1 MLKVQVPEENLQA
14 AYLFNTGQSYRAD
27 KFFGITRD
35 KAELTFRVWAPHAK
49 AVHLA
54 SAQCDWMP
62 SEAFAMHPLEETGV
76 WEITTTALK
85 EGDLYK
91 YAIETP
97 AGDVVLRTD
106 PFAHE
111 YEKKPGVAAVVNTCP
126 YKWHDGLYR
135 GRQGRRHKLNQPIN
149 IYEVHMTSW
158 RRHTNGSYLSYR
170 ELADELI
177 PYVKQM
183 GYTHIEMLPITEH
196 LLDMSWGYQSYGF
209 FAATSRMGYLQDLQY
224 FVDEAHKANLGVI
237 LDFVPGHFIKNY
249 DALYRFDGTPTFEA
263 GDVTIAENVRW
274 GTWNFDLGKSQVQS
288 FLISAALFWLE
299 DVHFDGLRVD
309 GVSNIIYLNQDAGK
323 EDWVNE
329 HGTAIDYAGVAFL
342 QKLNAII
349 HERVPSALMFAEEA
363 TAYPGVT
370 KPEGLGFD
378 FKWNMGWMHDTL
390 DFFELDYL
398 YRTGAFNNLT
408 FSFMYTFDEQFTL
421 PLSHDEVVHGKK
433 SLMHKMF
440 GDRYNQFAN
449 LRTMMV
455 WMMAHPGKKLR
466 FMGSEW
472 GQFLE
477 WRDEE
482 GLEWRDLQDGM
493 NRSMQHFTAELNK
506 LYRDEHA
513 FWAQDFVPAG
523 VNFSQTD
530 QGAQGTMALMR
541 HGKKPSD
548 TIIMAMNTL
557 PVQKDDY
564 RVIVPRAGRYDV
576 LLNTEDIAFGG
587 TWQHIPT
594 DYEAFLVG
602 DHYEISVILP
612 ATGALIIKQK
622 KQVRGKNNG

>member
-158 RRHTNGSYLSYR
+158 RRHTDGSYLSYR

-209 FAATSRMGYLQDLQY
+209 FAATSRMGYLQNLQY

-557 PVQKDDY
+557 PVQK
-564 RVIVPRAGRYDV
+564 R
-576 LLNTEDIAFGG
+576 
-587 TWQHIPT
+587 
-594 DYEAFLVG
+594 
-602 DHYEISVILP
+602 
-612 ATGALIIKQK
+612 
-622 KQVRGKNNG
+622 